1 MRVFVTGASGY
12 IGSAV
17 VRELLQ
23 AGHQVLG
30 LARSDAS
37 AELIASAG
45 ADVQRGSLED
55 LDSLRSG
62 VLATDGVIHLAFDNT
77 SLRTNF
83 AAVAVAAQAERR
95 AIETIA
101 TTLEGSGKPFVCTSG
116 TFSVSM
122 LGRLGT
128 EEDASNAASLLSPR
142 GASENIVIALA
153 EHGVR
158 SSLIR
163 LAPTVHSD
171 AEKHG
176 FIRTLIGIARA
187 KGASG
192 YVGNGSSRWP
202 AVHRLDA
209 AHLYRLALESAP
221 AGSRFHGADEEGVP
235 FREIAEAIGRQ
246 LKLPAVS
253 IAAEEAGTHF
263 GFLAPLI
270 QLDNPTSSALTRQ
283 RLGWQPRGPRLI
295 ADIEQGHYFIN

>member
-12 IGSAV
+12 IGYAV

-23 AGHQVLG
+23 AGHRVLG

-62 VLATDGVIHLAFDNT
+62 ALASDGVIHLAFDNT

-83 AAVAVAAQAERR
+83 GALVTAAQAELH
-95 AIETIA
+95 AIETIG
-101 TTLEGSGKPFVCTSG
+101 TTLEGSDKPFVCTSG
-116 TFSVSM
+116 TLSISR
-122 LGRLGT
+122 LGRVGT
-128 EEDASNAASLLSPR
+128 EEDAPNAASLLSPR
-142 GASENIVIALA
+142 GASENTVIALA
-153 EHGVR
+153 DHGVR
-158 SSLIR
+158 ASLIR

-187 KGASG
+187 KGMSG
-192 YVGNGSSRWP
+192 YVGDGSSRWP

-209 AHLYRLALESAP
+209 AHLFRLVLESGQ
-221 AGSRFHGADEEGVP
+221 AGSRFHGADEEGIP

-246 LKLPAVS
+246 LKLPVVS
-253 IAAEEAGTHF
+253 IAAEAANAHF
-263 GFLAPLI
+263 GFLGALV
-270 QLDNPTSSALTRQ
+270 QMDNPTSSVFDPPTAGLAAT
-283 RLGWQPRGPRLI
+283 GSGADRG
-295 ADIEQGHYFIN
+295 H